1 MSSSSSV
8 STLAA
13 ALGSPPSQ
21 HLTRNNF
28 LLWQAL
34 IVPAFRGANVMGL
47 LDGSDGAPAK
57 TIEVD
62 DTDGKK
68 VQVDNPAYLTWIARD
83 QHVLRFLLNSL
94 SPEILSH
101 VLGMDTTAMAWS
113 AINAMFKTASR
124 TKAQHLREKLNDTK
138 KLTMTA
144 DQYYTKM
151 KGFASELSALGKPV
165 GDDEL
170 LGYLLHGLDKVEYN
184 SLITSV
190 HGNSSTTIDDF
201 YEQLSGYDMRNGVE
215 ENGMFVSSA
224 NLARRG
230 YVPPRGRTPP
240 PLSRG
245 YSPPPRG
252 GDDRY
257 RGGGGGSGDRYRERD
272 DDRSWRRDDRR
283 DDDRP
288 WKRDDRRDDDR
299 RGDRRD
305 RRNDG
310 GGGRRDRVPTR
321 YVNTECQICKK
332 HGHPAS
338 ECWWRYS
345 DDKKK
350 RDDAE
355 KGAHLASYGVDTNW
369 YADSGATDHI
379 TSELNKL
386 LIANK
391 YHGQDN
397 VRTAEEGTQN
407 IDNHVPV
414 IVPITD
420 VQQGPEAA
428 GTNAG
433 ETALSSPEFSFE
445 FSAEEDEIG
454 ADSRDD
460 SVRHSPGRAD
470 PQVDPPG
477 HADPEVGARGRHP
490 PSSSPEAGSRG
501 PSPPTRSSS
510 PSPEAS
516 ARGENA
522 SSPPYPGPAS
532 GSSPRGADS
541 SDSCSSSLSSAP
553 GSSVAGSGGGENV
566 AEDEELIE
574 VNNNDNGDD
583 GTSDSSSS
591 IPDSPVQNVAVQNV
605 GVHTRLQK
613 DWAGSI
619 DDRRS
624 TGGFAIFVGPNL
636 RPPRF
641 PPARSAGGGRRLLL
655 ASSSLAPGANR
666 RFRAM
671 ATVALGECTVEW
683 GVDWRDRPLQSTFNK
698 PPRSPIGGPKGDEQ
712 VSGRTRPD
720 TACHPRPR
728 KPSPDLGRVCVVP
741 DAAAI
746 RIWGAPP
753 RWAEFLS
760 G

>member
-1 MSSSSSV
+1 MSSSSSA

-47 LDGSDGAPAK
+47 LDGSDGAPDK

-83 QHVLRFLLNSL
+83 QQVLRFLLNSL

-257 RGGGGGSGDRYRERD
+257 RGSGGGSGDRYRERD

-305 RRNDG
+305 ERRDRRNDG

-332 HGHPAS
+332 HGHPAN

-397 VRTAEEGTQN
+397 VRTAEE
-407 IDNHVPV
+407 
-414 IVPITD
+414 
-420 VQQGPEAA
+420 
-428 GTNAG
+428 
-433 ETALSSPEFSFE
+433 
-445 FSAEEDEIG
+445 EDEIG

-460 SVRHSPGRAD
+460 SARHSPGRAD

-490 PSSSPEAGSRG
+490 SSSSPEAGSRG
-501 PSPPTRSSS
+501 LSPPTRSSS

-522 SSPPYPGPAS
+522 SSPPSPGPAS
-532 GSSPRGADS
+532 GSSPRGADN
-541 SDSCSSSLSSAP
+541 SDSSSSSLSNAP

-566 AEDEELIE
+566 AEDEELLE
-574 VNNNDNGDD
+574 ANNNGNDDD

-591 IPDSPVQNVAVQNV
+591 TPDSPVNHA
-605 GVHTRLQK
+605 H
-613 DWAGSI
+613 
-619 DDRRS
+619 
-624 TGGFAIFVGPNL
+624 
-636 RPPRF
+636 
-641 PPARSAGGGRRLLL
+641 
-655 ASSSLAPGANR
+655 
-666 RFRAM
+666 M
-671 ATVALGECTVEW
+671 
-683 GVDWRDRPLQSTFNK
+683 
-698 PPRSPIGGPKGDEQ
+698 
-712 VSGRTRPD
+712 
-720 TACHPRPR
+720 R
-728 KPSPDLGRVCVVP
+728 KL
-741 DAAAI
+741 
-746 RIWGAPP
+746 
-753 RWAEFLS
+753 
-760 G
+760 